1 MNKVNFTEEI
11 EKNKERLSAKIIGE
25 DSINSNV
32 AEIKTNKEETK
43 IEEKNELETKKEIKN
58 HKEDKKEAKEQ
69 IKSKTTNI
77 GKAITILMIIIIC
90 GLLLSTIFAIMNMG
104 NSKIMSGIK
113 INNISVKD
121 LTKEEAVIFI
131 QNEMQKNQEIIVNVD
146 GKYFSIIKEN
156 LNITYNIKDAV
167 EEAYTEGR
175 NGNIFENNFTIL
187 INGLKGKNIKTDMT
201 IDEKSLK
208 HVANEICLKIPN
220 GLKESTYCIED
231 DKLIIKEG
239 EPGKGFD
246 LEEFETKII
255 EYIQTNGASK
265 IEIKTINK
273 KPEAINIEEIRE
285 EIYKEPKDAYYE
297 EEPFKIYSSEN
308 GIDIDIDEAK
318 KILSEEKQE
327 YEIPLIITEAKVKK
341 VSISADKQFLDLLG
355 KCTTKYD
362 ESNVS
367 RSTNLKV
374 ASKTINEMIINPG
387 EIFSFN
393 NALGPRTVAKGYKLG
408 AGYSGG
414 RSVSMV
420 GGGICQISSTLY
432 NAAIYANLT
441 IVERHNHAHI
451 AAYLDP
457 GKDATVS
464 YGTLDF
470 KFKNTREEPIMIKA
484 SAKNGIAT
492 VEIYGK
498 KESDEYDIEIVSI
511 VSNYIGFKTIY
522 EYDSTKEVG
531 YQKVTQQGMRGCNST
546 TYKIYSKNGI
556 EIKREQI
563 SKDYFA
569 PMNKYITVGTKETV
583 VTPTEPVTPAIP
595 EEPVKPTT
603 PEETETE
610 PEPEKPEETG
620 ESETLEDPTEPET
633 STED

>member
-146 GKYFSIIKEN
+146 GKYFSIINEN

-175 NGNIFENNFTIL
+175 NGNI
-187 INGLKGKNIKTDMT
+187 KTDMT

-208 HVANEICLKIPN
+208 HVVNEICLKIPN

-246 LEEFETKII
+246 LEEFEAKII

-603 PEETETE
+603 PEEIEIE

-620 ESETLEDPTEPET
+620 ESETIEDPTEPET